1 MVSRENGV
9 IAAYVAVTV
18 LLLYVVTE
26 TATPPTWVTAALL
39 LGIGVVAP
47 TLTNEYLDRRN
58 T

>member
-1 MVSRENGV
+1 MVSRQNGV
-9 IAAYVAVTV
+9 IAAYVAATL